1 MKDFIHAWEIPEL
14 TIVASKRLRGFVR
27 KETDG
32 KVLSLSRK
40 IGVHINTL
48 WFFINHHNKGLPAN
62 KYFELM
68 KELGVPLDD
77 AERKISI
84 VRDKHAR
91 RTLNIRFPVRITP
104 VLFRLACHLLGDGTI
119 DEWGRPSF
127 IQNNDRMKYFEKIL
141 SEKLG
146 ATFQAKVKKDRS
158 FAEIDIPKFLFKV
171 VGTSLGLEIRDFK
184 KASLIRTIKNAPH
197 EFQVQLVCAL
207 VHDEGHI
214 GPRKRRLEISQK
226 DAAVVSEF
234 CNLLDKLNYNHAQP
248 FLFEKC
254 YKIAFHAD
262 GIRRF
267 YLDVM
272 EAVRKHGWQA
282 GLWKKQET
290 FEKLGSEAMR
300 GRLGKA
306 SLHVLRR
313 AKIEGIVTINQLK
326 KDPQMIELAS
336 EKFDD
341 YIENVCLNLLRYG
354 YLIRVKRGSYTLPE
368 RTPTNIPGLLRT
380 SNALKEL

>member
-1 MKDFIHAWEIPEL
+1 MKDFIHAWEIPKL
-14 TIVASKRLRGFVR
+14 TIVASKRLREFVR

-48 WFFINHHNKGLPAN
+48 WFFINHYNKGLPAN

-68 KELGVPLDD
+68 KELAVPLDD

-84 VRDKHAR
+84 VRDKYAR

-127 IQNNDRMKYFEKIL
+127 IQNNVRMKYFEKIL
-141 SEKLG
+141 SEELG
-146 ATFQAKVKKDRS
+146 TAFHAKVKKDR
-158 FAEIDIPKFLFKV
+158 FIAEIDIPKFLFKV
-171 VGTSLGLEIRDFK
+171 VGTSLGLEIEDFK

-197 EFQVQLVCAL
+197 EFQLQLVCAL

-214 GPRKRRLEISQK
+214 GPRKRRVEISQK
-226 DAAVVSEF
+226 DVAVVSEF

-248 FLFEKC
+248 FLSGRC

-267 YLDVM
+267 YLDVKA
-272 EAVRKHGWQA
+272 AVRRYGWQA

-306 SLHVLRR
+306 SLHVLRK
-313 AKIEGIVTINQLK
+313 AKIENIVTINQLK

-336 EKFDD
+336 GKFDD

-354 YLIRVKRGSYTLPE
+354 YLTRIKRGSYTLPE
-368 RTPTNIPGLLRT
+368 RAPTNIPDLLGHQTR
-380 SNALKEL
+380 

>member
-1 MKDFIHAWEIPEL
+1 
-14 TIVASKRLRGFVR
+14 
-27 KETDG
+27 
-32 KVLSLSRK
+32 
-40 IGVHINTL
+40 
-48 WFFINHHNKGLPAN
+48 
-62 KYFELM
+62 
-68 KELGVPLDD
+68 
-77 AERKISI
+77 
-84 VRDKHAR
+84 
-91 RTLNIRFPVRITP
+91 
-104 VLFRLACHLLGDGTI
+104 
-119 DEWGRPSF
+119 
-127 IQNNDRMKYFEKIL
+127 MKYFEKIL
-141 SEKLG
+141 SEELG
-146 ATFQAKVKKDRS
+146 TTFQAKVKKDRP

-184 KASLIRTIKNAPH
+184 KASLIRTIKNTPH

-214 GPRKRRLEISQK
+214 RPRKRRIEISQK

-248 FLFEKC
+248 FLSKKC

-267 YLDVM
+267 YLDVK
-272 EAVRKHGWQA
+272 EAVRRHGWQA

-306 SLHVLRR
+306 SLHVLRK
-313 AKIEGIVTINQLK
+313 AKMEGIVAINQLK
-326 KDPQMIELAS
+326 KDSQMIELAS
-336 EKFDD
+336 GKFDD

-354 YLIRVKRGSYTLPE
+354 YLIRIKRGSYTLPE
-368 RTPTNIPGLLRT
+368 RTPTNIPDLLRT
-380 SNALKEL
+380 SNALKGL